1 MNNPYLSP
9 PYRPTPG
16 IARLATLRI
25 IPYLIFTFDFRM
37 STQQPKPTSV
47 LLVDDD
53 MVFVKIVQ
61 HHLQKFQDHEFKM
74 VWKDNVEDALEETK
88 ANHSLDIIITDYQ
101 LGGATGLDF
110 CLQLNQLN
118 CPIPIIFITSTRDVK
133 LAIEAM
139 KLGVEDFL
147 VKDDMTESL
156 LPRTIL
162 NVLDRVKRHKQMQAV
177 EKRLLIAEK
186 QAEAIR
192 QLVVTVCHEFN
203 NPLAAIKIS
212 SDLLQRQQLSDDDM
226 LQLKQF
232 EEHFEHIDSEIKR
245 LRDINFEKYEFR
257 DLNTSGESTAT

>member
-1 MNNPYLSP
+1 MNGSYII
-9 PYRPTPG
+9 
-16 IARLATLRI
+16 IAQRQALRVVCLATHPI
-25 IPYLIFTFDFRM
+25 IPYLIVTFEFRM
-37 STQQPKPTSV
+37 STQQSKPIHV
-47 LLVDDD
+47 LFVDDD
-53 MVFVKIVQ
+53 MAFVKIVQ

-88 ANHSLDIIITDYQ
+88 ANPSLDIIITDYQ

-118 CPIPIIFITSTRDVK
+118 CQIPIIFITSTRDVK

-139 KLGVEDFL
+139 KLGIEDFL
-147 VKDDMTESL
+147 VKDDLTESL

-162 NVLDRVKRHKQMQAV
+162 NVLERVKRHKQMQEV

-212 SDLLQRQQLSDDDM
+212 SDLLQRQPLSEDDLQQLR
-226 LQLKQF
+226 QF
-232 EEHFEHIDSEIKR
+232 EEHFERIDSEIKR
-245 LRDINFEKYEFR
+245 LRDINFEKYKFR
-257 DLNTSGESTAT
+257 DLSTSDESTAT

>member
-1 MNNPYLSP
+1 MTMQPI
-9 PYRPTPG
+9 RPT
-16 IARLATLRI
+16 R
-25 IPYLIFTFDFRM
+25 
-37 STQQPKPTSV
+37 V

-53 MVFVKIVQ
+53 VAFVKIAQ

-74 VWKDNVEDALEETK
+74 VWKDNVEDAIGEVK
-88 ANHSLDIIITDYQ
+88 ADPSFDVIITDYQ
-101 LGGATGLDF
+101 FPGSTGLDF
-110 CLQLNQLN
+110 CLQLNELN
-118 CPIPIIFITSTRDVK
+118 CPIPIIFITSTRDFK

-147 VKDDMTESL
+147 VKDDLTDSL

-162 NVLDRVKRHKQMQAV
+162 NVLERVKRHQQMQAV

-212 SDLLQRQQLSDDDM
+212 ADLVQRQQLPEVDRDR
-226 LQLKQF
+226 LKQF
-232 EEHFEHIDSEIKR
+232 EEYFVRIDGEIKR
-245 LRDINFEKYEFR
+245 LRDISFEKYEFR
-257 DLNTSGESTAT
+257 KLETSGDSKPS

>member
-1 MNNPYLSP
+1 
-9 PYRPTPG
+9 
-16 IARLATLRI
+16 
-25 IPYLIFTFDFRM
+25 M
-37 STQQPKPTSV
+37 SSETAKKTNV

-53 MVFVKIVQ
+53 VAFVKIVQ
-61 HHLQKFQDHEFKM
+61 HHLQKYQDHEFK
-74 VWKDNVEDALEETK
+74 VIWKDNVEDAIDETK
-88 ANHSLDIIITDYQ
+88 ANSTIDIIITDYQ
-101 LGGATGLDF
+101 FAGATGLDF

-118 CPIPIIFITSTRDVK
+118 NQTPIIFITSMRDVK

-139 KLGVEDFL
+139 KLGVDDFL
-147 VKDDMTESL
+147 VKDDLTESL

-162 NVLDRVKRHKQMQAV
+162 NVLERVKHHQQLIAV

-212 SDLLQRQQLSDDDM
+212 SDLVQRQQLTTDDKKEM
-226 LQLKQF
+226 KKF
-232 EEHFEHIDSEIKR
+232 EEFFVQIDTEIKR

-257 DLNTSGESTAT
+257 SLSTSDDKK

>member
-1 MNNPYLSP
+1 MNP
-9 PYRPTPG
+9 
-16 IARLATLRI
+16 
-25 IPYLIFTFDFRM
+25 
-37 STQQPKPTSV
+37 QPAKTTNV

-53 MVFVKIVQ
+53 MAFVKIVQ
-61 HHLQKFQDHEFKM
+61 HHLQKYQDHEYKLI
-74 VWKDNVEDALEETK
+74 WKDNVEAAIEETK
-88 ANHSLDIIITDYQ
+88 KNPSLDIIITDYQ
-101 LGGATGLDF
+101 FAGATGLDF

-118 CPIPIIFITSTRDVK
+118 NETPIIFITSTRDVK

-147 VKDDMTESL
+147 VKDDLTESL

-162 NVLDRVKRHKQMQAV
+162 NVLDRVQRHKQLQTV

-192 QLVVTVCHEFN
+192 ELVVTVCHEFN

-212 SDLLQRQQLSDDDM
+212 SDLVQRQQLAPDDKTLM
-226 LQLKQF
+226 KKF
-232 EEHFEHIDSEIKR
+232 EEHFVHIDTEIKR

-257 DLNTSGESTAT
+257 KLSTEDGK

>member
-1 MNNPYLSP
+1 MMPQ
-9 PYRPTPG
+9 
-16 IARLATLRI
+16 A
-25 IPYLIFTFDFRM
+25 
-37 STQQPKPTSV
+37 PKTTSV

-53 MVFVKIVQ
+53 VAFVKIVQ
-61 HHLQKFQDHEFKM
+61 HYLQKYQDHEFKLI
-74 VWKDNVEDALEETK
+74 WKDNVEDALEAAAGTP
-88 ANHSLDIIITDYQ
+88 APDIIITDYQ
-101 LGGATGLDF
+101 FSGATGLDF

-118 CPIPIIFITSTRDVK
+118 SEIPIIFLTSTRDYK

-147 VKDDMTESL
+147 VKDDLTESL

-162 NVLDRVKRHKQMQAV
+162 NVLDRVKRHQQMEAV
-177 EKRLLIAEK
+177 EKRLMIAEK

-212 SDLLQRQQLSDDDM
+212 SDLVQRQPLSDAD
-226 LQLKQF
+226 KQRMKKF
-232 EEHFEHIDSEIKR
+232 EEFFVQIDDEIKR

-257 DLNTSGESTAT
+257 HLPGESKDA